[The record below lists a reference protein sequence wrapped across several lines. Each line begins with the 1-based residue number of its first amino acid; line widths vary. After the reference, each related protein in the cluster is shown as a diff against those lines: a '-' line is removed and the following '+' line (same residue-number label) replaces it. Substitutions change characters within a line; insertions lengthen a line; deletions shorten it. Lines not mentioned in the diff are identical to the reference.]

1 MKTNSTTSKL
11 LILIAWMTIHSIS
24 MLAQKDS
31 SFVIL
36 RNGVAATFPFKTYS
50 SASQMKTATGQSF
63 PAYTFD
69 SKQLQRI
76 NELLVLFSQN
86 ETNYNQL
93 RVLTAKK
100 DSIIQSKISIIQQN
114 DSLETQRTKNY
125 KSAFTQLS
133 DLNKKMDADLK
144 ACEQLAIA
152 TNRNKTRNTILVG
165 AGSLAVGLLLGLVI
179 R

>member
-1 MKTNSTTSKL
+1 MKTNSTISKL
-11 LILIAWMTIHSIS
+11 LILFAWMTIHSIS

-76 NELLVLFSQN
+76 NELLALFSQN

-93 RVLTAKK
+93 RALTAKK

-114 DSLETQRTKNY
+114 DSLETQRTNNY